1 MGTLRLR
8 LPFRHYPP
16 PLLLAALDPQPP
28 LFSRAHSISGRPFC
42 EMGGGPLSA
51 LTNTT
56 EGSPHQVSLLDLT
69 RSSPSRPS
77 LAPPLVATSV
87 LAAPVPATP
96 LPGAAPRG
104 HARPGHV
111 HCPSRPHSSLAPPHR
126 DHARPGHARR
136 PSRPRLSRPRPS
148 PALPRVPATP
158 LPGATPRGHTRPGH
172 ARRLSRSRSSLAPPL
187 VATPV
192 QATPAAHPGHAC
204 PGHNLQQSRS

>member
-42 EMGGGPLSA
+42 EMGGGPLPA

-111 HCPSRPHSSLAPPHR
+111 CCPSRPHSSLAPPHR
-126 DHARPGHARR
+126 GHARPGHARR
-136 PSRPRLSRPRPS
+136 PSRQRLSRPHPINYVERKENVGLKPFFGTRIKWE
-148 PALPRVPATP
+148 L
-158 LPGATPRGHTRPGH
+158 GA
-172 ARRLSRSRSSLAPPL
+172 
-187 VATPV
+187 
-192 QATPAAHPGHAC
+192 
-204 PGHNLQQSRS
+204 NI

>member
-42 EMGGGPLSA
+42 EMGGGPLPA

-77 LAPPLVATSV
+77 LAPPFVATSV
-87 LAAPVPATP
+87 LAAHVPATP
-96 LPGAAPRG
+96 LPSAAPRG
-104 HARPGHV
+104 HAR
-111 HCPSRPHSSLAPPHR
+111 CPSRPRPLPVPATLLPGAAPSWP
-126 DHARPGHARR
+126 R
-136 PSRPRLSRPRPS
+136 PSRPRS
-148 PALPRVPATP
+148 PPVPATP
-158 LPGATPRGHTRPGH
+158 VPATPNQL
-172 ARRLSRSRSSLAPPL
+172 RREKGECWIETIFWNKDKVGAWCKYLGKIDYG
-187 VATPV
+187 TK
-192 QATPAAHPGHAC
+192 
-204 PGHNLQQSRS
+204 